1 MAAGVGAPRIC
12 IGRDVALV
20 AERQD
25 GVEIEGRPRL
35 RPGHVIEITRADPAA
50 PSGGRRAT
58 VASWRVWRLGANG
71 LIYRG
76 FCEWA

>member
-1 MAAGVGAPRIC
+1 VAAGVGPPRIC

-50 PSGGRRAT
+50 TGGGRRAT